1 VELELGPDCGSSAGY
16 CGTIA
21 VPHVPC
27 RGKIKLFQIHE
38 DKRFEFDVGEFDAT
52 SDKSICT
59 PGAGE
64 VLKPLPDGTLSY
76 TATYSGA
83 TGVLRRTE
91 AGLSGN

>member
-1 VELELGPDCGSSAGY
+1 LNQP

-27 RGKIKLFQIHE
+27 RGRITLIDSRSE
-38 DKRFEFDVGEFDAT
+38 GFEFHVDQFDAA
-52 SDKSICT
+52 SNQSVCQ

-64 VLKPLPDGTLSY
+64 VVQVRPDGTLSY

-83 TGVLRRTE
+83 RGVLSRVD
-91 AGLSGN
+91 